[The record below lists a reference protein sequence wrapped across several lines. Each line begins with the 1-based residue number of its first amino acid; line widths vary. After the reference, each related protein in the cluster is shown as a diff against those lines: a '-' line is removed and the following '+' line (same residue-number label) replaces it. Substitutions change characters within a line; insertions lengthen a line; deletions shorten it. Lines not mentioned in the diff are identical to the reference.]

1 MINNCITTIILDVQH
16 FKLSKEVWDYLAG
29 KYQPKGIAHQFG
41 QYQEWNSLKYDGKDL
56 EGFCSKYHAGL
67 LSLKE
72 CDLKVD
78 ERIQIYQFIIH
89 ISPFFESFASNLRQS
104 MRDMAA
110 KEDLPS
116 LDTIINNLLDE
127 SLAQKEAAAAN
138 FARNGRNHG
147 QNNLDQDQGQG
158 RSGKWCSECKFS
170 GHTNNDCYHLHP
182 ELAPEGWKPRRS
194 KALQNNQQGRND
206 QQGGGSAQSRGSEPQ
221 GNLSFHAQS
230 IVKDLL
236 QTQTNCW
243 EMGHGSGET
252 LIRVF
257 SHSKSSCSRT

>member
-1 MINNCITTIILDVQH
+1 MDESGIRGNTIPKLKGAENYKVWRIQIDIVIKAKKLQRYIDGRRTKPVKIVDETQTAFEDREDEFESQDSAARGLLINNCITTIILDIQH
-16 FKLSKEVWDYLAG
+16 LKLSKEVWDYLAG

-116 LDTIINNLLDE
+116 LDTIINNTLEE

-138 FARNGRNHG
+138 FARNGRNHS
-147 QNNLDQDQGQG
+147 QNNLGQGQG
-158 RSGKWCSECKFS
+158 QRSQWQVV
-170 GHTNNDCYHLHP
+170 L
-182 ELAPEGWKPRRS
+182 
-194 KALQNNQQGRND
+194 
-206 QQGGGSAQSRGSEPQ
+206 
-221 GNLSFHAQS
+221 
-230 IVKDLL
+230 
-236 QTQTNCW
+236 
-243 EMGHGSGET
+243 
-252 LIRVF
+252 
-257 SHSKSSCSRT
+257 